1 MVLAKA
7 FRRIV
12 LTVATIAQII
22 VGALIIRYVV
32 QLQDIDVDQEDRAV
46 EVSCAL
52 DHHSNETGEDDES
65 LCILGFA
72 GVALTFALMLALSVV
87 LVCPLSPSVTAV
99 GTTVLTCCT
108 SHPSSAWNMFTHS
121 CSAYLPTQVQ
131 ASLPQNSFLC
141 LGLLR
146 RTCRALWTAVH
157 IHRMVTAVHIR
168 ILMRELHR
176 RLQVSQCYVT
186 SRTCSVLVFVHS
198 TTQVAVSTGRGF
210 FVHACELMAVFRH
223 FMKQGKENPT

>member
-1 MVLAKA
+1 MVLGKA

-22 VGALIIRYVV
+22 VGGLIIRYVA
-32 QLQDIDVDQEDRAV
+32 QLQDIDVDQEERAV

-87 LVCPLSPSVTAV
+87 LVCPLSPSVTAF

-131 ASLPQNSFLC
+131 ASLPQNSFRC

-146 RTCRALWTAVH
+146 RACRALWTAVH
-157 IHRMVTAVHIR
+157 IYRMGTAVHILSL
-168 ILMRELHR
+168 IHI
-176 RLQVSQCYVT
+176 
-186 SRTCSVLVFVHS
+186 
-198 TTQVAVSTGRGF
+198 
-210 FVHACELMAVFRH
+210 
-223 FMKQGKENPT
+223 